1 MWIDQQRRRGKPRA
15 CLLYTS
21 NLGSKVD
28 VYGKAG
34 VGTKRTTTWEA
45 GLGYKVNQDW
55 DINAGYRYINT
66 KRDDKSNISFQGPV
80 VGLSYRFG
88 GHKSVAP
95 VYTPA
100 PAPVYL
106 SLIHICS

>member
-1 MWIDQQRRRGKPRA
+1 MVKA
-15 CLLYTS
+15 

-95 VYTPA
+95 VYTQRQLLYTPGSSSYCRSA
-100 PAPVYL
+100 C
-106 SLIHICS
+106 I